1 MTTFTRGARGTSPS
15 KCVPG
20 AGFRV
25 RAGNT
30 WKRAEELTTA
40 QTSGCSDL
48 FDVKDG
54 PESLQELKSLFAETP
69 LFQ

>member
-1 MTTFTRGARGTSPS
+1 MRGGID
-15 KCVPG
+15 
-20 AGFRV
+20 
-25 RAGNT
+25 
-30 WKRAEELTTA
+30 ELTTA
-40 QTSGCSDL
+40 QISGCSDL